1 LAVLQAWLSGWNK
14 SDIFSDAAVRHLQSL
29 ITDPLCLVVIILGH
43 EPRSLVF
50 RPWKHVEFWIP
61 VPGRGLAKFIKLK
74 ISELPSMFVSPV
86 APDTPI
92 GQLWYQTGVKSET
105 VPRLERVQ
113 RWGGAVWVVA
123 GYMFDDPRMK
133 PGKQVC
139 DFQEPLAGARAST
152 RWFDCEF
159 IYTDDGSTW
168 GTRSRILG

>member
-61 VPGRGLAKFIKLK
+61 VPGRGLPKFIKLK

-86 APDTPI
+86 APDTTYRPALVPDWREI
-92 GQLWYQTGVKSET
+92 GDRSEIGEGST
-105 VPRLERVQ
+105 M
-113 RWGGAVWVVA
+113 GGAVWVVA
-123 GYMFDDPRMK
+123 GYMFDDP
-133 PGKQVC
+133 
-139 DFQEPLAGARAST
+139 S
-152 RWFDCEF
+152 
-159 IYTDDGSTW
+159 I
-168 GTRSRILG
+168 